1 MTDLISGKSAL
12 GGAANETGGEYR
24 RALAAL
30 FVAHALNGAVFE
42 GLPFGGADAV
52 VTSVALE
59 VDAPVDDILVGF
71 SRGRLYLQAKRT
83 LKFGRPLREVG
94 QQWLRAVRS
103 ESFQDGEFIGV
114 GSGSISRPL
123 RLAAKALERRRADA
137 NAAWTNGERVEVE
150 NLRTLLLDIGASD
163 EEALLVLSR
172 AVFLEKRV
180 EEESESDA
188 QNGRLLLD
196 GHVVLKGEG
205 GRAWRELVSI
215 AGSAAR
221 HRIGYTAPGWLEE
234 LRRRNVPLTSEAER
248 SAAAALEQ
256 QHQAVERYRDRLSK
270 VGSMVDLTAAGA
282 KLPPLPLVEM
292 DALVTV
298 RDPHDAKER
307 DRSKLLWAFHRR
319 GRVILTGLPGGGK
332 STCLRSAAGAW
343 AQRSKWA
350 IPIVVSLRR
359 LAEDDM
365 FRRRS
370 LRDGLLD
377 LAIEATPLSDREFL
391 REALDCALDEGDA
404 VLFLDGL
411 DEAAD
416 RSLDLASDISNL
428 LHGDVHPDTDV
439 LLATRDAAYS
449 HAQILRFSTL
459 VLNPPDEP
467 RRPVRA
473 VIAAIA
479 EQRDIKNERSWVEQ
493 RVQWVDDVLKQ
504 DSQLSE
510 TPLLPILLALLA
522 GENDTDT
529 LPSTRAQIL
538 STVVRNIVE
547 RHEIKR
553 EHALAAL
560 PKGHEAK
567 ALLGAFPRIASALAA
582 AEGTVPRRGLVESVV
597 PYLIGE
603 WGLAPEPALQTAEEI
618 LRFWDE
624 SGVFVAHGPDKKT
637 SPRIQLF
644 LEIGAALDAA
654 SGQSGDPATFVAQ
667 SAPRVD
673 RHETLI
679 LAAGLSENIA
689 DALIAY
695 ATEHDDETLTLAA
708 GTALAQGGSSGD
720 AQLQTLVE
728 HLIRLMQPGDDV
740 AWQVFNTMMR
750 IPMPSDL
757 QKRILV
763 ALDCFDR
770 GRETVG
776 RALAA
781 LEWDCPTE
789 NRNDLLEAGLR
800 VGSLPKLSHRY
811 PSEGSIRLLVLASVD
826 QAFMRVKIG
835 AASVLLPERPELAH
849 VVVDAME
856 HASVWAVEALSE
868 ILRRNGH
875 NELSDAVFRE
885 WMSSDAHQRF
895 TRHAAKWQNE
905 VKRTLE
911 TILAL
916 APPAVLTRPQARRR
930 ELLASFLETM
940 DLNDMSAW
948 NPDIPETMR
957 EHWYH
962 LVAALGDFDVAVL
975 AAQAQLVL
983 EETTEGDH
991 AAFYSLFDEAEGV
1004 SLDHWESIHDANEGR
1019 EIAVHLLAGGQA
1031 LALVC
1036 GSALSTHPDEEQTA
1050 QLVEARLP
1058 AVPRRSKWPAVWVAV
1073 NLSEDP
1079 VGTADRIANSSEAGD
1094 REAVARIAPM
1104 SEGGKPTHLGRTLVR
1119 DEDREVQLET
1129 IASFGRD
1136 VQEPEPELVSLLEQ
1150 TAQLS
1155 PKSFVCGHCGTEN
1168 EGSSDSCISC
1178 SIVTRRPCDEAQN
1191 LLARYKDMRTDDASM
1206 EREL

>member
-1 MTDLISGKSAL
+1 MTELTSERSAQ

-30 FVAHALNGAVFE
+30 FVAHALNGAEFE

-59 VDAPVDDILVGF
+59 VDAPVDDILIDF
-71 SRGRLYLQAKRT
+71 SHGRLYLQAKRT
-83 LKFGRPLREVG
+83 LNFSRPMQEVS

-103 ESFQDGEFIGV
+103 ENFQEGEFIGV
-114 GSGSISRPL
+114 GSGVISRPL
-123 RLAAKALERRRADA
+123 KLAAKALERQRADA
-137 NAAWTNGERVEVE
+137 NAVWTNREREVVEK
-150 NLRTLLLDIGASD
+150 LKAMLLNFGASD

-172 AVFLEKRV
+172 AVFLERRV

-188 QNGRLLLD
+188 ENGRLLLD

-221 HRIGYTAPGWLEE
+221 RRIGYTARGWLQE
-234 LRRRNVPLTSEAER
+234 LRMRNVPLTSDAER
-248 SAAAALEQ
+248 SVAATLEQ
-256 QHQAVERYRDRLSK
+256 QHQAVERYRDRLREL
-270 VGSMVDLTAAGA
+270 GGMVDLTAVGA

-307 DRSKLLWAFHRR
+307 DRSELLWAFHRR

-350 IPIVVSLRR
+350 IPIFVSLRR

-377 LAIEATPLSDREFL
+377 QAVEATPPNDHKIL
-391 REALDCALDEGDA
+391 REALNCALDEGDA

-416 RSLDLASDISNL
+416 RRLDLASDINNL
-428 LHGDVHPDTDV
+428 LHNDVHPDTDV

-449 HAQILRFSTL
+449 DAQILGFTNL
-459 VLNPPDEP
+459 VLNPPGEP
-467 RRPVRA
+467 RRPVRT

-479 EQRDIKNERSWVEQ
+479 KQRDIKNERSWVEQ

-538 STVVRNIVE
+538 SNVVRNIVE

-567 ALLGAFPRIASALAA
+567 ALLGAFPRIASALAV

-603 WGLAPEPALQTAEEI
+603 WGLAPEPALQTADEI

-654 SGQSGDPATFVAQ
+654 TGQSGDSAVFVAEL
-667 SAPRVD
+667 APRVD

-679 LAAGLSENIA
+679 LAAGLSEDVA
-689 DALIAY
+689 SALIAY
-695 ATEHDDETLTLAA
+695 AIEHGDETLTLAA

-728 HLIRLMQPGDDV
+728 SLIGLMQPGDDV
-740 AWQVFNTMMR
+740 AWQVFNTMIR
-750 IPMPSDL
+750 ITMPSDL
-757 QKRILV
+757 QRRVLA
-763 ALDCFDR
+763 ALDCFDG

-776 RALAA
+776 RALAT

-800 VGSLPKLSHRY
+800 VGSLPKLPHRY
-811 PSEGSIRLLVLASVD
+811 PVEGSKALLVLGSVD
-826 QAFMRVKIG
+826 QAFMRVKIE
-835 AASVLLPERPELAH
+835 AASVLLPERPDLAQ
-849 VVVDAME
+849 VVFDAKE
-856 HASVWAVEALSE
+856 HASAGAVEALSE

-875 NELSDAVFRE
+875 TELSDAVSRE
-885 WMSSDAHQRF
+885 WMSSDLQQRF
-895 TRHAAKWQNE
+895 TRQAAKWQNE

-911 TILAL
+911 TIVAL

-957 EHWYH
+957 ERWYR
-962 LVAALGDFDVAVL
+962 LIAALGDFDVAVL

-983 EETTEGDH
+983 EETTEGDR

-1004 SLDHWESIHDANEGR
+1004 SLDHWESIPDANEGR
-1019 EIAVHLLAGGQA
+1019 DIAMHLLAGGRA
-1031 LALVC
+1031 LAHVC
-1036 GSALSTHPDEEQTA
+1036 GTALSTHPDQEQTA
-1050 QLVEARLP
+1050 HLVEARLP

-1079 VGTADRIANSSEAGD
+1079 AGTADRIANSSEAGD

-1104 SEGGKPTHLGRTLVR
+1104 SEGGKSTHLGRTLLR
-1119 DEDREVQLET
+1119 DEDREVQLAA
-1129 IASFGRD
+1129 IASFGRE

-1155 PKSFVCGHCGTEN
+1155 PESFVCGHCGTGN
-1168 EGSSDSCISC
+1168 EGSRDSCISC

-1191 LLARYKDMRTDDASM
+1191 LLARYKDMRTDDARL